1 MAEARLI
8 DNEILGKVNFGKI
21 LSELIEIDTVTD
33 IELRYGEVWVVDI
46 KKGRYKYDLSLRT
59 EEERKELNLLLEN
72 LPRQISL
79 RMAVAYNEGN
89 PILDG
94 EHALEGKGQ
103 LRINAIHNAL
113 TEGVYPGI
121 AIRKTTYG
129 LRLNEENIFSDN
141 YVTPDFLNLMEALLQ
156 AGCNVMITGLT
167 GSGKTELLKYIARYI
182 RANEALITIEDTF
195 ETYLK
200 RIYPEKEVLSL
211 KATEHQGFSELIR
224 ACLRQN
230 PDWIMVS
237 ETRGEEVKELMD
249 AVGTGHHL
257 ISTIHSDG
265 AINIPWRMVD
275 MAKVDGA
282 EATRMFR
289 QVHQN
294 INIGIYIHYFN
305 DEEGSHRQVAEVCEF
320 YLDKDSNPKSHLIY
334 EYDYGAGGYISDEI
348 RSPAILNKIRR
359 NKVSVEKIKGI
370 FLKEARADE

>member
-8 DNEILGKVNFGKI
+8 DNEILGNVKFGNI
-21 LSELIEIDTVTD
+21 LSDLIAIDTVTD

-46 KKGRYKYDLSLRT
+46 RKGRYKYDLSQRT
-59 EEERKELNLLLEN
+59 KEEKDELNQLLDN

-94 EHALEGKGQ
+94 EHALEEKGQ
-103 LRINAIHNAL
+103 LRISAIHNSL
-113 TEGVYPGI
+113 TEGIYPGI

-129 LRLNEENIFSDN
+129 LRLNEDNIFSDN
-141 YVTPDFLNLMEALLQ
+141 YVTADFLNLMEVLLK

-182 RANEALITIEDTF
+182 RNNEAIITIEDTF
-195 ETYLK
+195 EAYLK
-200 RIYPEKEVLSL
+200 RIYPKKEVLSL

-257 ISTIHSDG
+257 VSTIHSDG
-265 AINIPWRMVD
+265 AANIPWRMVD

-305 DEEGSHRQVAEVCEF
+305 DEEGSHRQVSEVCEF
-320 YLDKDSNPKSHLIY
+320 YLDKDGNPKSHIIY
-334 EYDYGAGGYISDEI
+334 EYDYESGGYISDEI
-348 RSPAILNKIRR
+348 KSPAILNKIRR
-359 NKVSVEKIKGI
+359 NKVQTSNIKGV
-370 FLKEARADE
+370 FLKEGRADE